1 METVEILATPRWSQT
16 PRTQRFRIQYNGNFS
31 FIVSAETAK
40 QAIQTATHVATR
52 QSMLNKFI
60 SIRKL

>member
-16 PRTQRFRIQYNGNFS
+16 PRTQRFRVQYNGNFA
-31 FIVSAETAK
+31 FIISAETAK

-52 QSMLNKFI
+52 RSMLNKFI